1 VTSTAPASTAID
13 PATRKLIWVIVIGA
27 LAPALDTTIVN
38 VALASMGRSLHVS
51 VATSQWTLTGYL
63 LAMGMAMPLAQWVSE
78 HFGSKR
84 VWLCCLGVFLVGSVL
99 AGAAWDMASLIVF
112 RLIQGAAAGVMWPL
126 LTTMLTRAAGRD
138 RLGRAAAIATM
149 IVVVAPIFGPVAGGV
164 IVTNLGWRWV
174 FYVNPPICLVA
185 MWLAW
190 RMLPPGAA
198 SRDARPLDILGLALL
213 SPGLALAIY
222 GLSEATGR
230 SGFAAVKA
238 WAPLAGG
245 LALTAAFVIHALR
258 RRSNPLINV
267 RLLRVRSF
275 AAATAVQFLA
285 GLSVYGPLLLIALF
299 YQDVQGKSA
308 VAAGLLLAP
317 QGIGSLIPRSV
328 AGRLTDRLGPRP
340 IVVAGLLLTALG
352 TLAFAYA
359 GPGTS
364 EWLLAASLFVRGAGL
379 APVTIA
385 VVAGA
390 FRDIPSEDVP
400 DASSTTR
407 IVQQIGGSFGSAVLA
422 LILASAL
429 LSHRAVTPAARGLAF
444 DTAFWWAIGLTALAL
459 VPAVLLPAAKK
470 RQRLD
475 FRSQASPAKML
486 NSATCPPISSACP
499 GSPGP
504 RCPAK
509 PPAAAC
515 ARCSPSSSRYR
526 PTRQPGRRWPRA

>member
-1 VTSTAPASTAID
+1 VTPTTPAGQAID

-38 VALASMGRSLHVS
+38 VALASMGRSLHAS

-63 LAMGMAMPLAQWVSE
+63 LAMGMAMPVAQWVSE
-78 HFGSKR
+78 RFGSKR
-84 VWLCCLGVFLVGSVL
+84 VWLCCLGVFLVGSML
-99 AGAAWDMASLIVF
+99 AGAAWDMTSLIVF
-112 RLIQGAAAGVMWPL
+112 RLVQGAAAGVMWPL

-164 IVTNLGWRWV
+164 IVTTLGWRWV
-174 FYVNPPICLVA
+174 FYVNPPICLMA

-190 RMLPPGAA
+190 RLLPPDAA
-198 SRDARPLDILGLALL
+198 SRDARPLDITGLALL
-213 SPGLALAIY
+213 SPALALVFY
-222 GLSEATGR
+222 GLSGATGH
-230 SGFAAVKA
+230 SGFAAMRA
-238 WAPLAGG
+238 WIPLAGG
-245 LALTAAFVIHALR
+245 VALTAAFVIHALR
-258 RRSNPLINV
+258 RQSNPLINL

-299 YQDVQGKSA
+299 YQEVQGKSA
-308 VAAGLLLAP
+308 VAVGLLLAP

-328 AGRLTDRLGPRP
+328 AGRLTDRIGPRP
-340 IVVAGLLLTALG
+340 IVIVGLLLTTVG
-352 TLAFAYA
+352 TLAFAWA

-385 VVAGA
+385 VMAGA

-407 IVQQIGGSFGSAVLA
+407 IVQQVGGSFGSAVLA

-429 LSHRAVTPAARGLAF
+429 LSHRAVTPAGRGLAF
-444 DTAFWWAIGLTALAL
+444 DTALHWAIGLTVLAL

-470 RQRLD
+470 RPWPG
-475 FRSQASPAKML
+475 FRRSDASEKML
-486 NSATCPPISSACP
+486 N
-499 GSPGP
+499 GEVQQLHGP
-504 RCPAK
+504 RLPAEK
-509 PPAAAC
+509 
-515 ARCSPSSSRYR
+515 
-526 PTRQPGRRWPRA
+526 RQGT

>member
-1 VTSTAPASTAID
+1 VTATVPASKTID

-38 VALASMGRSLHVS
+38 VALASLVRSLHVS
-51 VATSQWTLTGYL
+51 VATSQWTITGYL
-63 LAMGMAMPLAQWVSE
+63 LAMGMAMPMTQWVSE
-78 HFGSKR
+78 RFGSKR

-99 AGAAWDMASLIVF
+99 AGAAWNMASLIVF
-112 RLIQGAAAGVMWPL
+112 RLVQGAVAGVMLPL

-149 IVVVAPIFGPVAGGV
+149 IVVVVPIFGPVAGGV
-164 IVTNLGWRWV
+164 IVTSLGWRWV

-185 MWLAW
+185 MWLAR
-190 RMLPPGAA
+190 RMLPPDPAPG
-198 SRDARPLDILGLALL
+198 ARPLDIAGLALL
-213 SPGLALAIY
+213 SPGLALVIY
-222 GLSEATGR
+222 GLAQATGH
-230 SGFAAVKA
+230 SGFAAAKA
-238 WAPLAGG
+238 WVPLAGG
-245 LALTAAFVIHALR
+245 LALTAAFVVHALR
-258 RRSNPLINV
+258 RQRSPLINV
-267 RLLRVRSF
+267 RLLRIRSY
-275 AAATAVQFLA
+275 AASTAVQFLA

-299 YQDVQGKSA
+299 YQEVQGKSA
-308 VAAGLLLAP
+308 IAAGLLLAP
-317 QGIGSLIPRSV
+317 QGIGSLIPRGI
-328 AGRLTDRLGPRP
+328 AGRLTDRIGARP
-340 IVVAGLLLTALG
+340 VVITGLLLTALG
-352 TLAFAYA
+352 TLAFAWA

-422 LILASAL
+422 LILASSL

-459 VPAVLLPAAKK
+459 VPAVLMPAAKK

-475 FRSQASPAKML
+475 FRSHASPAK
-486 NSATCPPISSACP
+486 C
-499 GSPGP
+499 
-504 RCPAK
+504 
-509 PPAAAC
+509 
-515 ARCSPSSSRYR
+515 
-526 PTRQPGRRWPRA
+526 